1 MAPRSTDR
9 FPTTHT
15 GSLPRPEALVQ
26 LMFARESGEQVDADA
41 LAEQVRGAVAG
52 VVGQQVEA
60 GVDVVS
66 DGEMSKP
73 GYAPTSRIA

>member
-1 MAPRSTDR
+1 
-9 FPTTHT
+9 
-15 GSLPRPEALVQ
+15 
-26 LMFARESGEQVDADA
+26 MFARESGEQVDPDA

-52 VVGQQVEA
+52 VVRQQVEA

-73 GYAPTSRIA
+73 GLRREARYHIPGSAGRHSKEGAP